1 MGFDG
6 VMHALGMMLQVFL
19 LDLVLSGDNAVVIA
33 LACRSLPPR
42 QMRQA
47 ILIGTGAAIF
57 LRVLLTTV
65 ITFLL
70 AIPSLRLIGGLALI
84 YIALKLMLEEEDAAE
99 GAPGAASDKLWS
111 TVWIVVVAD
120 LVMSLD
126 NVVALAAAVHGSI
139 FFLVAGLLLSV
150 PLLMFGSM
158 FVSGLLNRFP
168 LLVPAVGALLGWIA
182 GDIGVSDPLVADW
195 VNSQSPALIVAMPM
209 LCAAY
214 VLLQS
219 KILKERRARTGAVSG
234 AARKAPLSM
243 RILSMN
249 AAAAAIAQPDSG
261 PAREAS
267 AAPAEIMPPR
277 PAAAPPRTPLRP
289 RPRQFAGLPPLSRR
303 GVILTTGAAAAL
315 LILLFFSYFG
325 KSLMPA
331 PAHLP
336 GYDCPGFR
344 GAFYLYYQA
353 GTAQV
358 QLRSGAHV
366 VDGVMHAGRIEWDG
380 GAGAALGF
388 APPDEIKAG
397 DAGSIQ
403 INGGNFVRIAC
414 APKP

>member
-168 LLVPAVGALLGWIA
+168 LLVPAVGALRGWIA

-289 RPRQFAGLPPLSRR
+289 RRDTDDGSRRSAADIAVFQLFRQKPDAGAGAFAGLRLPRFSRR
-303 GVILTTGAAAAL
+303 V
-315 LILLFFSYFG
+315 
-325 KSLMPA
+325 
-331 PAHLP
+331 LP
-336 GYDCPGFR
+336 VLPSRD
-344 GAFYLYYQA
+344 
-353 GTAQV
+353 
-358 QLRSGAHV
+358 
-366 VDGVMHAGRIEWDG
+366 
-380 GAGAALGF
+380 GAGATAFGR
-388 APPDEIKAG
+388 ACRGRRDACRPDRMGRRRGRGAG
-397 DAGSIQ
+397 
-403 INGGNFVRIAC
+403 VC
-414 APKP
+414 AAR